1 MFDNFKELQNNL
13 KKIKDLKHMLDEN
26 QDNDPIKLFQSLG
39 IDTDNLDVEFANH
52 MRFKVNLKYQNNSDN
67 QDLKY
72 HYPTDS
78 GFDLR
83 SNKKLT
89 LGPLERD
96 LVPTGIFLDI
106 PEGYEI
112 QVRPKSGLAIKKGLS
127 VVNTPGTVDQGY
139 TGEIQVILI
148 NLSNETHTIEV
159 GDKIAQAVLCPVMS
173 GQNVVLEK
181 INKVQE
187 KDRGD
192 NGFGSTGN

>member
-1 MFDNFKELQNNL
+1 MGFKDYREGMKML
-13 KKIKDLKHMLDEN
+13 KDLQKKMSSGETLDPYEMLNSMGISMDDINEQFVQQQAN
-26 QDNDPIKLFQSLG
+26 TKVTLRYSL
-39 IDTDNLDVEFANH
+39 
-52 MRFKVNLKYQNNSDN
+52 KSVNEEPSYA
-67 QDLKY
+67 
-72 HYPTDS
+72 YPTDS
-78 GFDLR
+78 GFDIR
-83 SNKKLT
+83 SNKKVT

-96 LVPTGIFLDI
+96 LVPTGVFINI

-159 GDKIAQAVLCPVMS
+159 GDKIAQAVLCPVVA
-173 GQNVVLEK
+173 GKHINLQRVLNVDD
-181 INKVQE
+181 

>member
-1 MFDNFKELQNNL
+1 MGL
-13 KKIKDLKHMLDEN
+13 KDMRDAMKALKDLQGQLGGVDMN
-26 QDNDPIKLFQSLG
+26 NPQSLFDSLG
-39 IDTDNLDVEFANH
+39 ISMEEVNEQFIQSMSNQ
-52 MRFKVNLKYQNNSDN
+52 KVTLSYSYKSVKEEPSYA
-67 QDLKY
+67 
-72 HYPTDS
+72 YPTDS

-83 SNKKLT
+83 ANKKVT
-89 LGPLERD
+89 LGPLERE
-96 LVPTGIFLDI
+96 LVPTGLFFDI
-106 PEGYEI
+106 PENYEV

-159 GDKIAQAVLCPVMS
+159 GDKIAQAVLCPVVA
-173 GQNVVLEK
+173 GKYVNLQRVLNVED
-181 INKVQE
+181 

>member
-1 MFDNFKELQNNL
+1 MGL
-13 KKIKDLKHMLDEN
+13 KDMRDAMKALKDLQSQFSGVDMQNPQSMNN
-26 QDNDPIKLFQSLG
+26 QQVKLEYSY
-39 IDTDNLDVEFANH
+39 
-52 MRFKVNLKYQNNSDN
+52 KSVNSEPEYA
-67 QDLKY
+67 
-72 HYPTDS
+72 YPTDS

-83 SNKKLT
+83 ANKKVT

-96 LVPTGIFLDI
+96 LVPTGLFVNV

-112 QVRPKSGLAIKKGLS
+112 QVRPKSGLSIKKGLS

-159 GDKIAQAVLCPVMS
+159 GDKIAQAVLCPVVA
-173 GQNVVLEK
+173 GKYVNLQRVLNVED
-181 INKVQE
+181 
-187 KDRGD
+187 KDRGA

>member
-1 MFDNFKELQNNL
+1 MGKFKDMTEGL
-13 KKIKDLKHMLDEN
+13 KMLKDLKKNFSGVNL
-26 QDNDPIKLFQSLG
+26 NDPKKLLDSMDIDIDKLNESFMEQTSHKSL
-39 IDTDNLDVEFANH
+39 IRYSL
-52 MRFKVNLKYQNNSDN
+52 KSVNPEPEYA
-67 QDLKY
+67 
-72 HYPTDS
+72 YPTDS

-83 SNKKLT
+83 ANKKVV

-96 LVPTGIFLDI
+96 LVPTGLFLDI

-173 GQNVVLEK
+173 GKYVNLQRVLDVK
-181 INKVQE
+181 D
-187 KDRGD
+187 KDRGA

>member
-1 MFDNFKELQNNL
+1 MRDAMKAL
-13 KKIKDLKHMLDEN
+13 KDLQSQFSGVDMQNPQSFLDN
-26 QDNDPIKLFQSLG
+26 MG
-39 IDTDNLDVEFANH
+39 IDMDKINEQFMQSMNSQQVKLEYSY
-52 MRFKVNLKYQNNSDN
+52 KSVNTEPEYA
-67 QDLKY
+67 
-72 HYPTDS
+72 YPTDS

-83 SNKKLT
+83 ANKKVT

-96 LVPTGIFLDI
+96 LVPTGLFVNV

-112 QVRPKSGLAIKKGLS
+112 QVRPKSGLSIKKGLS

-159 GDKIAQAVLCPVMS
+159 GDKIAQAVLCPVVA
-173 GQNVVLEK
+173 GKYVNLQRVLNVED
-181 INKVQE
+181 
-187 KDRGD
+187 KDRGA

>member
-1 MFDNFKELQNNL
+1 MGFKDYREGMKML
-13 KKIKDLKHMLDEN
+13 KDLQKKMSSGETLDPYEMLNTMGISMDDINEQFVQQQAN
-26 QDNDPIKLFQSLG
+26 TKVTLRYSLKS
-39 IDTDNLDVEFANH
+39 INEEPSYA
-52 MRFKVNLKYQNNSDN
+52 
-67 QDLKY
+67 
-72 HYPTDS
+72 YPTDS

-83 SNKKLT
+83 SNKKVT

-96 LVPTGIFLDI
+96 LFPTGVFIDI

-159 GDKIAQAVLCPVMS
+159 GDKIAQAVLCPVVA
-173 GQNVVLEK
+173 GKHINLQRVLNVDD
-181 INKVQE
+181 